1 MIIGVGIDVCQV
13 ARFEVMLSRRPR
25 IVEHLFT
32 EAESRLPDGRMRSA
46 HSLAARFAAKEAFAK
61 ALGAPGGL
69 AWHDAQ
75 LLSDANSRPRFEVCG
90 TVAQAL
96 AERGITS
103 VHVSLSHDG
112 GLAMAF
118 VICEG

>member
-1 MIIGVGIDVCQV
+1 MIIGIGVDVCQV
-13 ARFEVMLSRRPR
+13 ARFESMMSRRPR
-25 IVEHLFT
+25 VIEHLFT
-32 EAESRLPDGRMRSA
+32 EAESRLPDGRVRPA

-75 LLSDANSRPRFEVCG
+75 LLSDADSRPRFEVRG
-90 TVAQAL
+90 TVAEAL
-96 AERGITS
+96 AQRGITS

-118 VICEG
+118 VVCES